1 MRRRYVL
8 CRRSCALQVSGRY
21 PEAQAHRVPDPH
33 SIFGVVRYFHAASQY
48 RPRNRAAGL
57 GGSARPYGTA
67 AAVLAGR
74 QAEIGGDSRGWLKR
88 GNSPTSARIVAATT
102 GPTPFDACSA
112 CTCFAQGELPAAR
125 GLGLNRRLAGFAV
138 RTRVQIILERDLLR
152 WMSEATGLQ
161 RGNIDPDEGV
171 LTVRQSKFGKSRVV
185 PLHRTTS
192 EALLS

>member
-1 MRRRYVL
+1 MHLLRP
-8 CRRSCALQVSGRY
+8 GRVC
-21 PEAQAHRVPDPH
+21 Q
-33 SIFGVVRYFHAASQY
+33 Q
-48 RPRNRAAGL
+48 
-57 GGSARPYGTA
+57 
-67 AAVLAGR
+67 LA
-74 QAEIGGDSRGWLKR
+74 D
-88 GNSPTSARIVAATT
+88 
-102 GPTPFDACSA
+102 
-112 CTCFAQGELPAAR
+112 
-125 GLGLNRRLAGFAV
+125 LGLNRRLAGFAV